1 MSDILHE
8 RGKALEDI
16 FFAERDR
23 QLLAALKAAADREA
37 AAAQLGALTGVHDAA
52 LLARVAE
59 LGLSPATFAAF
70 SIVPLLF
77 VAWGDELLDTAER
90 EAILVEAAA
99 MGILPGSPAAA
110 LLEGWLQRAP
120 QAGLVEAWKAF
131 HVALAATVSP
141 ADRAAFAAAT
151 LARAERIA
159 RASGGL
165 LGIGA
170 VSSGERAAL
179 TELRGLLT

>member
-37 AAAQLGALTGVHDAA
+37 AAAQLGALTGVTDAA
-52 LLARVAE
+52 LLARAAG

-90 EAILVEAAA
+90 EAILVEASA

-110 LLEGWLQRAP
+110 LLDGWLQRSSNAE
-120 QAGLVEAWKAF
+120 LIEAWKAF
-131 HVALAATVSP
+131 QTALSGTLSA
-141 ADRAAFAAAT
+141 ADRASISAIT
-151 LARAERIA
+151 LARAERVA
-159 RASGGL
+159 RASGGV

-170 VSSGERAAL
+170 VSGGERAAL
-179 TELRGLLT
+179 AELRGLLG

>member
-1 MSDILHE
+1 
-8 RGKALEDI
+8 
-16 FFAERDR
+16 
-23 QLLAALKAAADREA
+23 
-37 AAAQLGALTGVHDAA
+37 
-52 LLARVAE
+52 
-59 LGLSPATFAAF
+59 
-70 SIVPLLF
+70 LLF

-110 LLEGWLQRAP
+110 LLDGWLQRAP
-120 QAGLVEAWKAF
+120 QAGLVDAWKAF

-151 LARAERIA
+151 LSRAERIA

-179 TELRGLLT
+179 TELRGILA